1 VASDATAVG
10 GVRGRTRLEP
20 WLAQYVLFGALIVA
34 CFSVFVLD
42 AVDAVANNRVFIG
55 TDGTWA
61 YDQLQYLGWTTDAAH
76 HGLIANLFAFH
87 LGSHVFLHPLW
98 VIVGVLHV
106 SVGLS
111 YPLLIAFWQGV
122 ALVALFFAVRA
133 YARSLLGSDGW
144 RVTIGVLLAMF
155 MLPASFLI
163 ANKLGFQGAKEVNF
177 ETLSVGWVSDDFQL
191 ALAVAAMIVF
201 LMQIR
206 TLLSGPRNAPSRRPA
221 WLAAGAGVAASWLHP
236 WQGIMLL
243 LILVML
249 VIWER
254 PSLDRHKRLLVP
266 ALLTA
271 LPVAYYALLP
281 TLDAGWAQSKQ
292 ATAYSWTT
300 YVPALLVTLGP
311 IVLMMAPG
319 YARPSDD
326 AGDRML
332 KLWPLASLILF
343 LTSPSD
349 AMHAFGGVAV
359 PTALLMV
366 RGWPR
371 VQRALPN
378 RLRSA
383 AGWLALSAIAFSVLA
398 APISVVHHLTQYR
411 AGDQSFAEIARDDA
425 RALDWIS
432 SRPRPAY
439 VLSGP
444 KLGAWVPAVTDDYT
458 WIGHPVWTP
467 SYGQR
472 YRLVTALFNGSM
484 DGAPGRERAFVLST
498 GATIVLQPC
507 GWHAQ
512 LARALTPAG
521 FTARAFGCA
530 TLYSR
535 AIG

>member
-1 VASDATAVG
+1 MASDATAVG

-249 VIWER
+249 VIRER

-349 AMHAFGGVAV
+349 AMHAVGA
-359 PTALLMV
+359 
-366 RGWPR
+366 WP
-371 VQRALPN
+371 
-378 RLRSA
+378 
-383 AGWLALSAIAFSVLA
+383 
-398 APISVVHHLTQYR
+398 
-411 AGDQSFAEIARDDA
+411 
-425 RALDWIS
+425 
-432 SRPRPAY
+432 SRP
-439 VLSGP
+439 
-444 KLGAWVPAVTDDYT
+444 
-458 WIGHPVWTP
+458 
-467 SYGQR
+467 
-472 YRLVTALFNGSM
+472 
-484 DGAPGRERAFVLST
+484 
-498 GATIVLQPC
+498 PC
-507 GWHAQ
+507 
-512 LARALTPAG
+512 
-521 FTARAFGCA
+521 
-530 TLYSR
+530 
-535 AIG
+535 